1 MRCAVVGHVE
11 WIDFVRVERVPEPGE
26 IVTALES
33 WPEAAGGGAV
43 AAGEFLRL
51 DAETLFFTALGEDA
65 LGQRAEQ
72 ALRSLG
78 LRLQMVLRDRPQRRG
93 FTFLDNDGERTI
105 TVIGEKLVAR
115 GGDPL
120 SWDELVAVDA
130 VYFCGGDPDALR
142 LARRAKALVATAR
155 ELPTVAASGVE
166 LDALVL
172 SARDPSE
179 RFQPGDLDP
188 PPRLVAVTEGAAGG
202 RFTVGDSEGRWV
214 AAALPGP
221 LADVY
226 GAGDC
231 FAAGLAYALGEGRAA
246 QEALDFAAQRAALA
260 MTRRGAHGARARV
273 P

>member
-11 WIDFVRVERVPEPGE
+11 WIDFVRVERVPQPGE

-51 DAETLFFTALGEDA
+51 DAETLFFTALGDDE
-65 LGQRAEQ
+65 LGRRAEQ
-72 ALRSLG
+72 ALRSFG
-78 LRLQMVLRDRPQRRG
+78 LRLEMVVRDRPQRRG
-93 FTFLDNDGERTI
+93 FTFLDAAGERTI
-105 TVIGEKLVAR
+105 TVIGEKLVPS
-115 GGDPL
+115 GDDPL
-120 SWDELVAVDA
+120 AWDELEAVDA
-130 VYFCGGDPDALR
+130 VYFCGGDTGALR

-155 ELPTVAASGVE
+155 ELPTLAASGVE

-179 RFQPGDLDP
+179 RYRPGDLDP
-188 PPRLVAVTEGAAGG
+188 SPRLVAFTEGAAGG
-202 RFTVGDSEGRWV
+202 RFTVGDTEGRW
-214 AAALPGP
+214 AAAPPPGP

-231 FAAGLAYALGEGRAA
+231 FAAGLAYALGEGRTA
-246 QEALDFAAQRAALA
+246 QDALDFAAQRAALA
-260 MTRRGAHGARARV
+260 MTRRGAHGHV
-273 P
+273 PGSR